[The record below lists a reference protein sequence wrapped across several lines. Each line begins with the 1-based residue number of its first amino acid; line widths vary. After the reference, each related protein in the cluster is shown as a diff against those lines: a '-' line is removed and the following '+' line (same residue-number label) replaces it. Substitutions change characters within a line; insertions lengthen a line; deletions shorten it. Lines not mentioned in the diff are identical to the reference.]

1 MITIEKFTY
10 NPFQENT
17 YILYDETKECIII
30 DPGCFSKEEKV
41 HLLSFIEDNQLKPVQ
56 LLNTHCH
63 VDHIQG
69 NYIISRDYNL
79 KLNKKLKKLARKSAL
94 SLKAKEKAITVVE
107 DFEFKSPKTKDFVKV
122 INSLD
127 LDSKKPL
134 FIFAALNKNVYLSS
148 RNLKNSKVIIAS
160 ELNTYSISNAS
171 NLILD
176 ESAVM
181 GIVNVLKK

>member
-1 MITIEKFTY
+1 M
-10 NPFQENT
+10 
-17 YILYDETKECIII
+17 
-30 DPGCFSKEEKV
+30 
-41 HLLSFIEDNQLKPVQ
+41 
-56 LLNTHCH
+56 
-63 VDHIQG
+63 
-69 NYIISRDYNL
+69 

-148 RNLKNSKVIIAS
+148 RNLEGPEVITCS
-160 ELNTYSISNAS
+160 ELSTYQILNAKQLVISESSLEIINK
-171 NLILD
+171 NL
-176 ESAVM
+176 A
-181 GIVNVLKK
+181 K